1 MAQVRCDLSIVTV
14 VLNDKVGLEK
24 TIKSVQNQESIQ
36 IEHIIVD
43 GGSADGSASLAARHS
58 SIPLE
63 SKKDGGIYPAMQRG
77 ADVATGKYILFCNA
91 GDLIFGREYLA
102 HSLAILKKVDGQW
115 GYGPIIEY
123 TERDTYAWVP
133 ASVAPT
139 SETIIARKDF
149 VPFPSFIIKHE
160 LLQQLGGFSRK
171 YKIAGDFEL
180 ICKAA
185 RASDPVV
192 FSEPIALFAA
202 GGISYTQADLA
213 WREEISI
220 RREILQLNQSQMLKE
235 SIKYF
240 SRLTRWRIGKVLDKI
255 QERSL
260 KSTIS
265 WRDRRAHKVP
275 EEYISI
281 LN

>member
-14 VLNDKVGLEK
+14 VLNDKIGLEK

-43 GGSADGSASLAARHS
+43 GGSADGSASLAATNS

-77 ADVATGKYILFCNA
+77 ADVASGKYILFCNA

-102 HSLAILKKVDGQW
+102 HSLEILKKVDGQW

-123 TERDTYAWVP
+123 TQRDTYAWVP

-160 LLQQLGGFSRK
+160 LLHELGGFSRK

-185 RASDPVV
+185 IASDPVV

-220 RREILQLNQSQMLKE
+220 RREILQLNHLQIIIEKV
-235 SIKYF
+235 KYLL
-240 SRLTRWRIGKVLDKI
+240 RVTKWQIGKLLDRI
-255 QERSL
+255 HEYSFNSR
-260 KSTIS
+260 IS
-265 WRDRRAHKVP
+265 WREKRARKVP
-275 EEYISI
+275 DKYISI
-281 LN
+281 LK